1 MFPHN
6 QSVSIAR
13 ISNGYIVSVPQTF
26 NDDDE
31 MFLKKRKVFEEM
43 AANAT
48 GEKNEKPKEKPKAD
62 PLAKYFIPN
71 KEGLIYFESIDK
83 VFEFLKSIEKNVP
96 EESGA
101 FALAG

>member
-31 MFLKKRKVFEEM
+31 MFLKKRAKFEEM
-43 AANAT
+43 AM
-48 GEKNEKPKEKPKAD
+48 NEQKPKPKEKPKAD